1 MATLLSDAFTGSNGT
16 GLSGHAM
23 SVTTSKSWSEFNGTF
38 SIQSNAATYAS
49 SSGLYSMLY
58 ADADA
63 SDVVITANL
72 SFPSASDYIIG
83 VCFRVVD
90 ADNIWFVVASRS
102 SGGAVQ
108 FAIFDRTSGSETLQ
122 GTDGAGWEHYG
133 GVVSGTTQTFTVTL
147 VGNSITCS
155 TTDQGGHADITLPTV
170 TSSVRASARKHGIQG
185 YANGS
190 YTAGSIDNFLVTG
203 TALGG
208 GLALPVLMNTQRQFR
223 NYQKRPSGLWTPDR
237 NLVIA

>member
-16 GLSGHAM
+16 ALVSRAM
-23 SVTTSKSWSEFNGTF
+23 SGTPAKSWSEFNGTF
-38 SIQSNAATYAS
+38 TIQSNAATYAS
-49 SSGLYSMLY
+49 SSGLYSILY

-63 SDVVITANL
+63 SDVVITADL

-83 VCFRVVD
+83 LCFRVVD
-90 ADNIWFVVASRS
+90 ANNLWFVVASRS
-102 SGGAVQ
+102 GGGAIT
-108 FAIFDRTSGSETLQ
+108 ATIFDRTSGTETPGSQVTYL
-122 GTDGAGWEHYG
+122 

-147 VGNSITCS
+147 SGNTIDCT
-155 TTDQGGHADITLPTV
+155 TTDQAHSDLVLATM
-170 TSSVRASARKHGIQG
+170 TSSTRATSRKHGIQG

-208 GLALPVLMNTQRQFR
+208 GLSLPVLMNTQRQFR
-223 NYQKRPSGLWTPDR
+223 NYQKRPSGVWTPER
-237 NLVIA
+237 NIVIA